1 MYGCCQQ
8 QTEQKIT
15 QICRVF
21 IPLKGH
27 HHHSRRNGIYHQ
39 IGHSQTAPVIHQPN
53 PAQYKPYRHQH
64 KQDQHLLGHG
74 QKRMDHPIVSSLS
87 EQLPVRSVMQIYC
100 FGKRIYDALRSL
112 KGNMLFQS
120 ITNAKTVKSGGCV
133 LPKNGL

>member
-21 IPLKGH
+21 IPLEGY
-27 HHHSRRNGIYHQ
+27 HHHSRRNGVYHQ
-39 IGHSQTAPVIHQPN
+39 IGHSQTSPVIHQPDL
-53 PAQYKPYRHQH
+53 AQHKPYRHQH

-87 EQLPVRSVMQIYC
+87 EQLPVRQ
-100 FGKRIYDALRSL
+100 RDADLL
-112 KGNMLFQS
+112 IGQAYL
-120 ITNAKTVKSGGCV
+120 
-133 LPKNGL
+133 